1 MLGYHPVDKRQ
12 KVEVSNEM
20 GFCKAYDTLKEAVEY
35 SGIPN
40 SLTIKYA
47 LDHERPF
54 LWYTKIS
61 FLIWQDSTFWISKPI
76 SSNIQATQ
84 KPEEEIWKEEL

>member
-35 SGIPN
+35 SGISN
-40 SLTIKYA
+40 SLAITYA

-54 LWYTKIS
+54 L
-61 FLIWQDSTFWISKPI
+61 
-76 SSNIQATQ
+76 
-84 KPEEEIWKEEL
+84 